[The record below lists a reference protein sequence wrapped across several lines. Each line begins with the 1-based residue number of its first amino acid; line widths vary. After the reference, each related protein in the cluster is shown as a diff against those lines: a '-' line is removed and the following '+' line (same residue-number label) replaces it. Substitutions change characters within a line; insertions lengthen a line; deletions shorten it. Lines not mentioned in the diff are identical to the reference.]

1 VSALKGKAWRFVL
14 ILGFVSL
21 LSDMTYEGARS
32 ITGPFLATLGA
43 TGAVIG
49 FVSGLGELV
58 GYGLRLISG
67 YLSDVTKRY
76 WAFTIFG
83 YIVNLFSV
91 PLLYFAGSW
100 PFASSLIIA
109 ERVGKAIRTP
119 ARDAMLSH
127 AASQLG
133 RGWAFGVHE
142 ALDQVGAL
150 AGPLI
155 VGLVL
160 YLKGG
165 YREAFAWLA
174 VPAILA
180 VTLLILSKLLY
191 PTPRDLEVK
200 VSSLSYDK
208 LPKSFWLYLGAVSLI
223 AFGYIDY
230 PLLAMHAVK
239 AKVISPSFIPF
250 LYALAMGVDAVA
262 ALALGY
268 LFDRFG
274 LYTLALSALISSL
287 FAPLVFFGGL
297 LSLLLGVSLWG
308 IGMGAQESI
317 LRAVIGGMV
326 SPERRGS
333 AYGIFNSLYGVSW
346 FMGSALLGFLYDRSV
361 ASMVAISV
369 FAQILSIP
377 LILYLAKGRR

>member
-1 VSALKGKAWRFVL
+1 MSALKGKAWRFVL

>member
-1 VSALKGKAWRFVL
+1 MSALKGKAWRFVL
-14 ILGFVSL
+14 LLGFVSL